1 MSKILEQN
9 VVMLFFRSRC
19 CCCHLICFHFLF
31 TKTKIVICLQTA
43 KHLLCQA
50 AIQSLKQS
58 VSLSVAIFCL
68 NKNLYIVFVR
78 KFHFISQL
86 LIVSTKCSY
95 VTLKTQTQTDG
106 DTYIYI
112 YIYIQTYIRMYVR
125 LHRINERKKHLR
137 KTHQPHYNNNNNNTT
152 TTTIKAKKINFL
164 FLHFPVDF
172 HTDFCMRVYVGK

>member
-95 VTLKTQTQTDG
+95 VTLKTQTQTDE
-106 DTYIYI
+106 DTNIHIYTTSAFNKREMI
-112 YIYIQTYIRMYVR
+112 EIFRTSLTDLSLFTLEASKTLMELMMPRIIQVQT
-125 LHRINERKKHLR
+125 L
-137 KTHQPHYNNNNNNTT
+137 P
-152 TTTIKAKKINFL
+152 
-164 FLHFPVDF
+164 
-172 HTDFCMRVYVGK
+172 